1 MALDLDAVDLE
12 NIDRNSELAQRPSV
26 QLPAGIERKPA
37 L

>member
-1 MALDLDAVDLE
+1 MFFLE
-12 NIDRNSELAQRPSV
+12 KTSSSKERAMRPSV